1 LTSATSRWTGTG
13 CGEISSAASAVMTA
27 SVRLRKQGRAREQ
40 RDPIEFSF
48 HDFDFLCVFV
58 VEVDFSSA

>member
-1 LTSATSRWTGTG
+1 MTATATASSAMITATSLHW
-13 CGEISSAASAVMTA
+13 CGQSRT
-27 SVRLRKQGRAREQ
+27 REQ

-58 VEVDFSSA
+58 VEVDFSLA

>member
-1 LTSATSRWTGTG
+1 MITATSLHW
-13 CGEISSAASAVMTA
+13 CGQS
-27 SVRLRKQGRAREQ
+27 RAREQ

-58 VEVDFSSA
+58 FEFSLSLA